1 MSNSGKTTK
10 NNTQYL
16 KTLYLQAFITSLF
29 STLDINSTETAPK
42 KVPAG
47 EPLVRTLPTGT

>member
-10 NNTQYL
+10 NNTQNL